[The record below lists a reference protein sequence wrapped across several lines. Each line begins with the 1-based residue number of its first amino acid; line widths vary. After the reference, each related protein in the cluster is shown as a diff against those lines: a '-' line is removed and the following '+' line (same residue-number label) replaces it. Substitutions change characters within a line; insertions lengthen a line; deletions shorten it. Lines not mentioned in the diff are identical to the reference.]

1 MRERVWDMGET
12 DEKDHTTQ
20 DTVQGKQVA
29 LLFIL
34 PEKQHKH
41 KQALSS
47 STEE

>member
-1 MRERVWDMGET
+1 MRERVWAMGET
-12 DEKDHTTQ
+12 DEKDHATQ

-34 PEKQHKH
+34 SEKQHKH

-47 STEE
+47 YAKE